1 MNTIKRVFYIL
12 RDVFEIYV
20 PLMAFA
26 VMFLTFILQIVARYV
41 FKYPLTWAYE
51 ITVIGFSWSVIFGA
65 CYAMRS
71 RSHVKF
77 TLIYDMLTG
86 KKAAVLRLLGNLIIL
101 VAFVALFIPSIEYV
115 KFMDFQSTS
124 VFKIK
129 LSWIFSA
136 FIYFVISMVGYTLSE
151 IVEDVQIL
159 MGKNKRVRE
168 SGEII

>member
-12 RDVFEIYV
+12 RDVIEIYV

-86 KKAAVLRLLGNLIIL
+86 KKAAVLRMLGNMIIL

-159 MGKNKRVRE
+159 LGKNKRDKE
-168 SGEII
+168 SGEKI

>member
-1 MNTIKRVFYIL
+1 L
-12 RDVFEIYV
+12 RDVIEIYV

-86 KKAAVLRLLGNLIIL
+86 KKAAVLRMLGNMIIL

-115 KFMDFQSTS
+115 KFMDFQSTP

-159 MGKNKRVRE
+159 LGKNKRDKE
-168 SGEII
+168 SGEKI

>member
-12 RDVFEIYV
+12 RDVIEIYV

-86 KKAAVLRLLGNLIIL
+86 KKAAVLRMLGNLIIL

-159 MGKNKRVRE
+159 LGKNKIDKE
-168 SGEII
+168 SGEKI